1 MVVRVTLNDS
11 MDQHTS
17 RATEPLLTVSEV
29 AEWLCVSTGWVRDHA
44 NAGRR
49 PVLPSI
55 KLGEGKRA
63 ARRFR
68 REDIETFIQ
77 HCHRG

>member
-1 MVVRVTLNDS
+1 MQEALTHVRE
-11 MDQHTS
+11 
-17 RATEPLLTVSEV
+17 RLLSVSEV

-44 NAGRR
+44 NARRR

-55 KLGEGKRA
+55 KLGQGRRA

-68 REDIETFIQ
+68 REDIEQFIQ
-77 HCHRG
+77 LCRQA